1 MKLPKPT
8 EKPCCLQLQATL
20 LWRDRFK
27 SNWMLWLPATLVT
40 LYWLIAPVCRGACW
54 AQCLLTDS
62 SQLRLC
68 EGEHVP
74 ELHCT
79 FHLEHCCGDHSAN
92 KTVPEGVCSYSI
104 CSAVVLALRETM
116 GVCVTIHI
124 FTWHMVPGWRKE
136 NPSCW
141 FGLVPCLW
149 HIGIGS
155 DGRSIQSSQLQIT

>member
-92 KTVPEGVCSYSI
+92 KTVPEGVCNYSI

-116 GVCVTIHI
+116 GVWLST
-124 FTWHMVPGWRKE
+124 FLPGI
-136 NPSCW
+136 W
-141 FGLVPCLW
+141 FLVEEKKIPPAGLVW
-149 HIGIGS
+149 SHVYGIS
-155 DGRSIQSSQLQIT
+155 E